1 MADVMAEVMA
11 DWPASPQALLGAGAD
26 GLKSTEDFLG
36 LGATNPLTFGGN
48 AIKNV
53 RGIDARYWI
62 RDFTLTFF
70 NMTFMGTAAYFD
82 PVTSWSNAGE
92 VQNPPRFPPQIY

>member
-36 LGATNPLTFGGN
+36 LG
-48 AIKNV
+48 
-53 RGIDARYWI
+53 
-62 RDFTLTFF
+62 DFTLTFF
-70 NMTFMGTAAYFD
+70 NMTFMGTAAYFY